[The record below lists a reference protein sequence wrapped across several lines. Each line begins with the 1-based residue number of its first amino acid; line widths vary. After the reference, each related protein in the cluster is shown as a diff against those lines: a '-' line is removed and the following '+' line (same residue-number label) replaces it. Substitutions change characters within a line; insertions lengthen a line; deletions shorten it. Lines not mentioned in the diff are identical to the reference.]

1 MTKFKTLQQ
10 SKPKNKTTFD
20 TLLVGKSG
28 NIKRARNNPTDFDNV
43 LHIGC
48 DNIYGDVFKAWSD
61 NSEDGFFIYFGK
73 KGDEFD

>member
-20 TLLVGKSG
+20 TFLV
-28 NIKRARNNPTDFDNV
+28 NKRRITTQAVANPTEYDNV
-43 LHIGC
+43 LYIGYSQS
-48 DNIYGDVFKAWSD
+48 YGDVFKAWND
-61 NSEDGFFIYFGK
+61 NDEDNFIIYFGK